1 MDDRIK
7 YIAAL
12 SAAVAFM
19 ASAYYFPAETF
30 FTFTVG
36 WLFIIP
42 IAFVAYMIYGLSEY
56 MSERKHRI
64 EIAVKPSEAM
74 NAIIRREMDLKRE
87 KERILYEGSGRNTQ
101 R

>member
-1 MDDRIK
+1 MDERIK

-19 ASAYYFPAETF
+19 ASAYYYPAETF

-36 WLFIIP
+36 WLFFIP
-42 IAFVAYMIYGLSEY
+42 MAFAAYMVYGLSEY

-64 EIAVKPSEAM
+64 EVTMKPTEAM
-74 NAIIRREMDLKRE
+74 NAIVRREMDLKRE
-87 KERILYEGSGRNTQ
+87 KENILHEESRRNIQ
-101 R
+101 

>member
-1 MDDRIK
+1 MDERIK

-36 WLFIIP
+36 WLFFIP
-42 IAFVAYMIYGLSEY
+42 MAFAAYMVYGLSEY
-56 MSERKHRI
+56 MHDRKHRI
-64 EIAVKPSEAM
+64 EVAVKPTEAM
-74 NAIIRREMDLKRE
+74 NALLRREMDLKRE
-87 KERILYEGSGRNTQ
+87 KEKILYEESGRSI
-101 R
+101 